1 MHALLSYLS
10 TGKKK
15 HYKATCT
22 TMSLS
27 RQSTSKLKAPFI
39 RTWLWQKKLSMHT
52 AWGLR
57 AAKKRTLYIYT
68 KEKSVFQKKKNSK
81 PNICTVLRDLTDNFC
96 TETFPGGWTHTHT
109 HIYIS
114 YWLDYCTIFHWQVEL
129 KKSLKKKNT
138 TKNLQNTEENMQN
151 TLWNVSMDWLHYR
164 LFSWELVFVTFQYV
178 RCEVWEHHM
187 RKKNPYLS
195 SRRTGLRNFC
205 YSNIFWGFSSLALGV
220 E

>member
-109 HIYIS
+109 HIYIILIRLLYYLPLTS
-114 YWLDYCTIFHWQVEL
+114 RIEKKFKKKKHN
-129 KKSLKKKNT
+129 KKSTEHWRKYAEHTLKCI
-138 TKNLQNTEENMQN
+138 
-151 TLWNVSMDWLHYR
+151 Y
-164 LFSWELVFVTFQYV
+164 
-178 RCEVWEHHM
+178 
-187 RKKNPYLS
+187 
-195 SRRTGLRNFC
+195 GLT
-205 YSNIFWGFSSLALGV
+205 SL
-220 E
+220 

>member
-1 MHALLSYLS
+1 MIM
-10 TGKKK
+10 TKKIINAHSLGPEGCK
-15 HYKATCT
+15 EKNTVHLHKGEI
-22 TMSLS
+22 SLS
-27 RQSTSKLKAPFI
+27 K
-39 RTWLWQKKLSMHT
+39 
-52 AWGLR
+52 
-57 AAKKRTLYIYT
+57 
-68 KEKSVFQKKKNSK
+68 KKKNSK

-109 HIYIS
+109 HIYIILIRLLYYLPLTS
-114 YWLDYCTIFHWQVEL
+114 RIE
-129 KKSLKKKNT
+129 KKFKKKNT
-138 TKNLQNTEENMQN
+138 TKNLQNTKENMQN

-195 SRRTGLRNFC
+195 SRQTGLRNFC

>member
-68 KEKSVFQKKKNSK
+68 KEKSVFQKKKEFKAKYLYSLK
-81 PNICTVLRDLTDNFC
+81 RSYWQFLYWNFSW
-96 TETFPGGWTHTHT
+96 GMDTHAHT
-109 HIYIS
+109 HIYIILIRLLYYLPLTS
-114 YWLDYCTIFHWQVEL
+114 RIE
-129 KKSLKKKNT
+129 KKFKKKNT

-195 SRRTGLRNFC
+195 SRRTG
-205 YSNIFWGFSSLALGV
+205 YGTSATAIFSEVFPA
-220 E
+220 

>member
-1 MHALLSYLS
+1 MHYSLTYQPAKRNITRPPALQWVYLDRVQANLKLHS
-10 TGKKK
+10 SEHDYDKKN
-15 HYKATCT
+15 YQCT
-22 TMSLS
+22 
-27 RQSTSKLKAPFI
+27 QPG
-39 RTWLWQKKLSMHT
+39 
-52 AWGLR
+52 AWGLQR
-57 AAKKRTLYIYT
+57 
-68 KEKSVFQKKKNSK
+68 KEHCTFTQRRNQSFKKKKNSK

-109 HIYIS
+109 HIYIILIRLLYYLPLTS
-114 YWLDYCTIFHWQVEL
+114 RIE
-129 KKSLKKKNT
+129 KKFKKKNT
-138 TKNLQNTEENMQN
+138 TKNLQNTKENMQN

>member
-68 KEKSVFQKKKNSK
+68 KEKSVFQKKKKNSK

-129 KKSLKKKNT
+129 KKSLKKKT
-138 TKNLQNTEENMQN
+138 QQKIYRTLKKICRTHFEMYLWTDFIIDYFLEN
-151 TLWNVSMDWLHYR
+151 
-164 LFSWELVFVTFQYV
+164 
-178 RCEVWEHHM
+178 
-187 RKKNPYLS
+187 
-195 SRRTGLRNFC
+195 
-205 YSNIFWGFSSLALGV
+205 
-220 E
+220 

>member
-1 MHALLSYLS
+1 MIM
-10 TGKKK
+10 TKKIINAHSLGPEGCK
-15 HYKATCT
+15 EKNTVHLHKGEI
-22 TMSLS
+22 SLS
-27 RQSTSKLKAPFI
+27 K
-39 RTWLWQKKLSMHT
+39 
-52 AWGLR
+52 
-57 AAKKRTLYIYT
+57 
-68 KEKSVFQKKKNSK
+68 KKKNSK

-129 KKSLKKKNT
+129 KKSLKKNT
-138 TKNLQNTEENMQN
+138 TKNLQNTKENMQN